1 MYNSLAVL
9 RTTVVS
15 FHLIFYLPASAS
27 DPPNTSASDPPSKT
41 TAVHVGLIAFAGT
54 FVAVLAA
61 AVLGVLLVCYLTKYR
76 LRQPQHRVHSSTE
89 VVHGE
94 DVPLYESV
102 GPRESFDLGG
112 NTAYAYAPLN

>member
-1 MYNSLAVL
+1 MVA
-9 RTTVVS
+9 
-15 FHLIFYLPASAS
+15 
-27 DPPNTSASDPPSKT
+27 KT

-94 DVPLYESV
+94 DAPLYESV
-102 GPRESFDLGG
+102 GPRERDSFDMGG
-112 NTAYAYAPLN
+112 NTAYASFEN

>member
-15 FHLIFYLPASAS
+15 FHLVFYLPASDT
-27 DPPNTSASDPPSKT
+27 DPTSKT

-102 GPRESFDLGG
+102 GLRESFDLGG